1 MYVQKYSSP
10 NANTV
15 WPEWTGYDATRKTQR
30 CLIVGDNW
38 PEGEIDEVS
47 TRYIQFGITAAKGT
61 TLKIDNISM
70 FVCGCGG
77 NGMRCHINYSKEP
90 NFANQHTIFS
100 PTSMPANNMLEVKD
114 MPVISLD
121 EGETLLV
128 RVYPWYN
135 GKATGK
141 TICLSDVTIS
151 GMAMDKV
158 TDGIKDLQSE
168 TKIDSRQYYT
178 LSGVKVDKPDKGI
191 YVCGN
196 KKVVIR

>member
-1 MYVQKYSSP
+1 
-10 NANTV
+10 
-15 WPEWTGYDATRKTQR
+15 
-30 CLIVGDNW
+30 
-38 PEGEIDEVS
+38 
-47 TRYIQFGITAAKGT
+47 
-61 TLKIDNISM
+61 
-70 FVCGCGG
+70 
-77 NGMRCHINYSKEP
+77 
-90 NFANQHTIFS
+90 
-100 PTSMPANNMLEVKD
+100 MPANNMLEVKD
-114 MPVISLD
+114 TPVISLD
-121 EGETLLV
+121 EDETLLV
-128 RVYPWYN
+128 RVYPWYD

-178 LSGVKVDKPDKGI
+178 LSGVKVDKPGKGI